1 MSTFDERKDAFENK
15 FAHEQNLTFKIEA
28 LRNKM
33 LGAWVAELK
42 GLDEEKTEQYI
53 KEVVKSDFQEAGDED
68 VFRKLQADLKGI
80 ADDQEIRTKMN
91 ECLQFAKERLQ
102 DGSGS
107 LTKKVEKM
115 KKLGRLS
122 TKKQLP
128 DINDDVIN

>member
-1 MSTFDERKDAFENK
+1 MHVKITKLKSKETELTVSTFDERKDAFENK

-68 VFRKLQADLKGI
+68 VFRKLQADLVGI
-80 ADDQEIRTKMN
+80 ADDQEIRSKMS
-91 ECLQFAKERLQ
+91 EYLQSAK
-102 DGSGS
+102 DKFSN
-107 LTKKVEKM
+107 T
-115 KKLGRLS
+115 
-122 TKKQLP
+122 
-128 DINDDVIN
+128 

>member
-1 MSTFDERKDAFENK
+1 MKLIKLQVKETEMSVSTFDERKDAFENK

-33 LGAWVAELK
+33 LGVWVAEVK
-42 GLDEEKTEQYI
+42 DLDKEKTEQYI

-91 ECLQFAKERLQ
+91 ECLQLAKE
-102 DGSGS
+102 
-107 LTKKVEKM
+107 
-115 KKLGRLS
+115 KLS
-122 TKKQLP
+122 NT
-128 DINDDVIN
+128 